1 MQTLGTNLA
10 NSISARHCHC
20 FWQHLQQK
28 LNFRFF
34 NGVCKSS
41 NCDWFDEAKARFA
54 ELLLADD
61 KDAVARLYKP
71 ARAISSE
78 TDLFR
83 LFKYAL
89 RDAGDMSVLE
99 ATAFDIADIAN

>member
-1 MQTLGTNLA
+1 MLA
-10 NSISARHCHC
+10 LSLLLATSAT
-20 FWQHLQQK
+20 K